1 MLLWEHAAADAR
13 LPKGRKCVL
22 PPCMGTDLVA
32 LHCLDDLARLLS
44 ESVPF
49 YLRHKSETDRF
60 QYYALVTEVAVRG
73 GRLAFKVLY
82 PYDAFNVSVGSLYT
96 TLGAVSSRMY
106 ADYGMDKAKE
116 RGMSTSAVATPISNG
131 WEHLLASLPCG
142 DTEHEHAPFQACVP
156 MMMLVPPL
164 VRDALSNGRPAQ
176 YNRALLP
183 PRLHVQHSLDLDHL
197 LASPSGARSRK
208 KVASVKD
215 EANGLVAA
223 MHAYLRA
230 RHWTAAQVGD
240 CLDEVQRLLSGS
252 GRGADAGSPNVAL
265 HISRKRKKS

>member
-1 MLLWEHAAADAR
+1 MLRWADAAADAR
-13 LPKGRKCVL
+13 LPKGRKYVL
-22 PPCMGTDLVA
+22 PPCVGTDLVT
-32 LHCLDDLARLLS
+32 LRCMEDLARLLRG
-44 ESVPF
+44 SVPF

-60 QYYALVTEVAVRG
+60 VYYGLVTEVAVRG

-116 RGMSTSAVATPISNG
+116 RGMATSAVAMPISNG

-142 DTEHEHAPFQACVP
+142 DPEHDHAPFQACVP
-156 MMMLVPPL
+156 MMMLVPPM
-164 VRDALSNGRPAQ
+164 VRDALRNGRPAE

-197 LASPSGARSRK
+197 MASPGGARARK
-208 KVASVKD
+208 CASAVD
-215 EANGLVAA
+215 EARGLVAA
-223 MHAYLRA
+223 MHAYLRT
-230 RHWTAAQVGD
+230 RRLTAADVGD

-252 GRGADAGSPNVAL
+252 GRGAEVSTPDVTL
-265 HISRKRKKS
+265 HITRKRKKS